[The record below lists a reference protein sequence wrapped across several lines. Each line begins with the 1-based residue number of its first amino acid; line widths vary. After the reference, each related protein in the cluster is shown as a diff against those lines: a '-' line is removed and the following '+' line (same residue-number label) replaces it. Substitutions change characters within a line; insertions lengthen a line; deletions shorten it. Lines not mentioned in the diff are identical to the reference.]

1 MLGAP
6 PTKIAALLLT
16 EALWLGLVSSVI
28 GVFLGQAFVGLLGW
42 FLGLDNSLL
51 LGGLVWPVELAV
63 VPCLALGVSLGA
75 ALLPALG
82 AYRSNVLQLLQSR

>member
-1 MLGAP
+1 M
-6 PTKIAALLLT
+6 
-16 EALWLGLVSSVI
+16 

-42 FLGLDNSLL
+42 FLGLDHSLL
-51 LGGLVWPVELAV
+51 LGGLAWPVELTV

-82 AYRSNVLQLLQSR
+82 AYRSDVLQLLQSR

>member
-28 GVFLGQAFVGLLGW
+28 GIFLGQAFVGLLGW